1 MARKM
6 LLTRALTRQEVSM
19 ATLQSHIDENLA
31 KLEAKL
37 DLWGAKLKEVIARTN
52 VAGKE
57 AKIESQK
64 EVEELKSNLEI
75 ARSKLAEAKAA
86 GSEKWDSFKD
96 GVEHLWQD
104 LEGRFKKLV
113 H

>member
-1 MARKM
+1 
-6 LLTRALTRQEVSM
+6 M
-19 ATLQSHIDENLA
+19 ATLQSHVDKNLA
-31 KLEAKL
+31 KLEAQL
-37 DLWGAKLKEVIARTN
+37 DLWGAKLTEVMARTN
-52 VAGKE
+52 VASKE
-57 AKIESQK
+57 AKIEAHK
-64 EVEELKSNLEI
+64 ELDELKSNLEA

-96 GVEHLWQD
+96 SVEHLWQD

>member
-1 MARKM
+1 
-6 LLTRALTRQEVSM
+6 M
-19 ATLQSHIDENLA
+19 ATLQSHIDKNLA
-31 KLEAKL
+31 KMEAQL
-37 DLWGAKLKEVIARTN
+37 DLWGAKLKEVVAKAN

-64 EVEELKSNLEI
+64 EVDELKSSLEA

-86 GSEKWDSFKD
+86 GSEQWDSFKD

-104 LEGRFKKLV
+104 LEGRFKKLI